1 MIHRSWPV
9 QRRIKT
15 VITSHLTGQTS
26 WQVVGPRDY
35 RKPRDQHGNYSSNLP
50 SAVISG
56 PLVIAKKCN
65 IFRFSDLGGSFV
77 IDTGVSVPY
86 DKYTL
91 RPDGSNFLPTLSF
104 LGSLMAATPD
114 KSLVSPTA
122 GNGSRED
129 VPSAT
134 TSERVSAG
142 EIAQELEHLRDRYR
156 RTTNALASAAHD
168 LKTPLSILNGYIELL
183 QSQKLGRLNE
193 RQREVM
199 QDMFASGQRL
209 QHFIQDFLTYS
220 VLETGELRM
229 QLEQA
234 DMNACL
240 SEVCRLWSGHFQERG
255 LALYFLANDKLTPFA
270 FDAAKIQRIISN
282 LLDNASKYTPQ
293 GGTVWLHAE
302 PYMWERRSASK
313 PVGSRERRRQALG
326 MPNAVKVSV
335 SDTGPGIPP
344 EFHLEI
350 FDDFFRLPG
359 SEAAE
364 GMGLGLAIARRLLQ
378 SMGGKIWVESEP
390 GAGCKFS
397 FLLPL
402 KPVLS
407 STPRESSP

>member
-1 MIHRSWPV
+1 
-9 QRRIKT
+9 
-15 VITSHLTGQTS
+15 
-26 WQVVGPRDY
+26 
-35 RKPRDQHGNYSSNLP
+35 
-50 SAVISG
+50 
-56 PLVIAKKCN
+56 
-65 IFRFSDLGGSFV
+65 
-77 IDTGVSVPY
+77 
-86 DKYTL
+86 
-91 RPDGSNFLPTLSF
+91 
-104 LGSLMAATPD
+104 MAATPD
-114 KSLVSPTA
+114 KSLIQPNA
-122 GNGSRED
+122 GTNTRED
-129 VPSAT
+129 VHSAAMGV
-134 TSERVSAG
+134 SEPASG
-142 EIAQELEHLRDRYR
+142 NYIAQELEQLRDRFR

-183 QSQKLGRLNE
+183 QSQKLGPLNE

-199 QDMFASGQRL
+199 QDMFSSGQRL
-209 QHFIQDFLTYS
+209 QHFIHDFLTFS

-229 QLEQA
+229 QFEHG

-240 SEVCRLWSGHFQERG
+240 SEVCRLWSGRFQERG

-270 FDAAKIQRIISN
+270 FDAPKIQRIISN

-302 PYMWERRSASK
+302 PYMWERRSTSK
-313 PVGSRERRRQALG
+313 PVGGGERRRQALSA
-326 MPNAVKVSV
+326 PNAIKVSV

-344 EFHLEI
+344 EFHMEV

-359 SEAAE
+359 TQTAE

-378 SMGGKIWVESEP
+378 GMGGKIWVESEP

-407 STPRESSP
+407 STSRGPSQ